1 MFQYSQDKLYD
12 KTFVPFFL
20 KINSGFFFFTLKERK
35 DKKEKKRKKKKKKKT
50 KKTKK
55 TKKGKTPKKKRGQN

>member
-35 DKKEKKRKKKKKKKT
+35 DKKEKKRKKKKKRKKERMNEQ
-50 KKTKK
+50 K
-55 TKKGKTPKKKRGQN
+55 